1 MQSGGPGE
9 YEYTWSQP
17 ATWSPFNCN
26 TQMGAIKVVT
36 HEAAPPRQQGGV
48 STEDT
53 ILLLTILRE
62 TRLAE
67 SRTHRVGQDQ
77 CPLYCVDS
85 LLIRRSRGFM
95 RWQWT

>member
-17 ATWSPFNCN
+17 ARWSPFNCN

-36 HEAAPPRQQGGV
+36 HEAAPPREQGGV

-77 CPLYCVDS
+77 STLYSEIV
-85 LLIRRSRGFM
+85 F
-95 RWQWT
+95 